1 MKLTPIRTLFATS
14 YAAYREAMWH
24 LITLE
29 VLPMCAMLVVGALAF
44 STILVDMTAAA
55 VAVILIGVVLT
66 IILSVSVSIAMVHR
80 VHTPR
85 TRLNL
90 RASLEA
96 TRPLFLS
103 YIWVVILGALFVL
116 LGLILFIIPGIVI
129 AVWLCFS
136 YFTVILEERRG
147 MDALKASKELVRGLW
162 FAIFGRLVLLVV
174 AVMLIMMVVTLCAET
189 IFGKG
194 DFSELIVTIANL
206 IVSPFGFVY
215 TYQLYVDVKRAKHRP
230 SHEPNPVLA

>member
-14 YAAYREAMWH
+14 YAAYRSAMWH
-24 LITLE
+24 LIALE
-29 VLPMCAMLVVGALAF
+29 VLPMCAMLIVGALAF
-44 STILVDMTAAA
+44 LTILADVTAAA
-55 VAVILIGVVLT
+55 VAVILIGVVIT
-66 IILSVSVSIAMVHR
+66 IVLSVSVSIAMVQR

-96 TRPLFLS
+96 TRPLFLQ
-103 YIWVVILGALFVL
+103 YLWVVILGALCVL
-116 LGLILFIIPGIVI
+116 LGIILFIIPGIIV

-136 YFTVILEERRG
+136 YFTAVLEEKRG
-147 MDALKASKELVRGLW
+147 MEALKASKELVRGLW
-162 FAIFGRLVLLVV
+162 FPIFLRLVLLVV
-174 AVMLIMMVVTLCAET
+174 AVMLLMMVVTMCAET

-194 DFSELIVTIANL
+194 DISELIVTIANL

-215 TYQLYVDVKRAKHRP
+215 TYHLYLDVKRAKHRP
-230 SHEPNPVLA
+230 SHEPDPVLA